1 MNIAPHLDRQ
11 RLLTEDTADTRI
23 VVVAKRAARS
33 LLASGRPVTRSSLVA
48 EAKRID
54 EKRQNKPHGLSEA
67 SIDANLQVREI
78 YEAVRTWKA
87 PRKSYRSGRIDP
99 QIRRLAKRET
109 ITALLLGRLATQ
121 ERMNEFNL
129 AKARYRG
136 TSDTTAIVRAFAERE
151 AMRTN
156 RIPAKQPSG
165 LERASKEKRDG
176 SMRRIRNAIRNE
188 GCSTN
193 SAIARAA
200 GVDLSTVERFR
211 ASAVQAKEDARVGID
226 HQERLRLMR
235 LPKRELHR
243 ALHIERALIRALNAE
258 TLRMAADIVAHDRQR
273 IRAEASSVR

>member
-23 VVVAKRAARS
+23 VVLAKRAARS
-33 LLASGRPVTRSSLVA
+33 LLASGRPVTRSSLVG

-99 QIRRLAKRET
+99 QIRRLTKQET

-121 ERMNEFNL
+121 ERMTEFDL
-129 AKARYRG
+129 ATARYRG
-136 TSDTTAIVRAFAERE
+136 TNDTTAIARAFAERE
-151 AMRTN
+151 AIRAN
-156 RIPAKQPSG
+156 RNPAKQPSG
-165 LERASKEKRDG
+165 LKRATMEKREPA
-176 SMRRIRNAIRNE
+176 MRRINNAIRN
-188 GCSTN
+188 GGSSTN
-193 SAIARAA
+193 SVIARAA
-200 GVDLSTVERFR
+200 GVDVSTVERFR
-211 ASAVQAKEDARVGID
+211 ASATRAKEDAELGID
-226 HQERLRLMR
+226 NQERNRLMR
-235 LPKRELHR
+235 LTRRELHR
-243 ALHIERALIRALNAE
+243 ALHIERALIRAINAE